1 MIKNMMMKAIN
12 HILRIG
18 EETELEI
25 IKKFNVSKSE
35 CIYIGDS
42 NVDVMTA
49 RNSGIKCIGVSWGFR
64 GKEELAKAQADYLAD
79 NTIELKNIIINY

>member
-25 IKKFNVSKSE
+25 IKKL
-35 CIYIGDS
+35 
-42 NVDVMTA
+42 
-49 RNSGIKCIGVSWGFR
+49 R
-64 GKEELAKAQADYLAD
+64 
-79 NTIELKNIIINY
+79 